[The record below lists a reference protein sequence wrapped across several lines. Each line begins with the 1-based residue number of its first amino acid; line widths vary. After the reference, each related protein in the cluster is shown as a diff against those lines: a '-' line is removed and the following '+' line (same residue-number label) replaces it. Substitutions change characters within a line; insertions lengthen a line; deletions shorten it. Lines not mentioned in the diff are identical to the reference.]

1 MIFSYCTNKKWL
13 HVKININNWY
23 LETRR
28 EASIKFYLS
37 DTAVVVVDVVVVV
50 VVVVAVV
57 VVVVVVVD
65 VVEKGK
71 RIAAG

>member
-1 MIFSYCTNKKWL
+1 MLLRNEARSAL
-13 HVKININNWY
+13 HN
-23 LETRR
+23 L
-28 EASIKFYLS
+28 AFIKFYRS

-50 VVVVAVV
+50 VVVAVVV